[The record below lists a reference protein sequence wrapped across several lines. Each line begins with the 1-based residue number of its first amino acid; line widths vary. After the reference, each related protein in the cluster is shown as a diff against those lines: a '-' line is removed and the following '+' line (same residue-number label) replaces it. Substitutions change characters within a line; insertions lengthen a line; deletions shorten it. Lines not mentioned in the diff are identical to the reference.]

1 MPSERDK
8 TSVFK
13 TILVAIVGIAIVIWA
28 AVNTVNRPAVIQ
40 VKQAGA
46 QSDVRNQLI
55 EELAAP

>member
-28 AVNTVNRPAVIQ
+28 AVNTVNRPAVNQ
-40 VKQAGA
+40 LKKAA
-46 QSDVRNQLI
+46 AESDVRNQII
-55 EELAAP
+55 EELADP